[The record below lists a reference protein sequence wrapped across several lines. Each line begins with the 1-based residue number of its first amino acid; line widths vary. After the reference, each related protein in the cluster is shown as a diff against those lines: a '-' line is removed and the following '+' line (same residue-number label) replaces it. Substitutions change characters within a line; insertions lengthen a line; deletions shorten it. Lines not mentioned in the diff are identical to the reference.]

1 MKTIGIKFPFEQ
13 SEENYFFGMSK
24 STNEKVLSNFKYLI
38 TTKRKERIYHPDF
51 SFNIEQFL
59 FEPMGEQLQ
68 NDMII
73 ALKETTKK
81 YFPDIT
87 LKNITPIVNK
97 QQYMISLTITG
108 LVNGQ
113 SFDDTINF

>member
-24 STNEKVLSNFKYLI
+24 TTNEKILSNFKYLI
-38 TTKRKERIYHPDF
+38 TTKKKERIYHPDF
-51 SFNIEQFL
+51 SFDIEQFL
-59 FEPMGEQLQ
+59 FEPMTEQLQ
-68 NDMII
+68 SDMVI
-73 ALKETTKK
+73 ALKETAKK

-87 LKNITPIVNK
+87 IKNITPIVNK
-97 QQYMISLTITG
+97 QQYMISIIING

-113 SFDDTINF
+113 QFENQINF